1 MNILLCYKRCT
12 TCKNVEKMLEEK
24 GFEYEVREISEA
36 NPTKEELKLWV
47 EKSGLPL
54 KRFFNTSGKI
64 YREMGLSTKLKEMS
78 DEEQFDLLSTD
89 GMIVKR
95 PILLKGDEVI
105 VGHDVKKFAESL

>member
-12 TCKNVEKMLEEK
+12 TCKNVEKILKEK
-24 GFEYEVREISEA
+24 GFEYEVREISEE

-105 VGHDVKKFAESL
+105 VGPDVKKFAESL